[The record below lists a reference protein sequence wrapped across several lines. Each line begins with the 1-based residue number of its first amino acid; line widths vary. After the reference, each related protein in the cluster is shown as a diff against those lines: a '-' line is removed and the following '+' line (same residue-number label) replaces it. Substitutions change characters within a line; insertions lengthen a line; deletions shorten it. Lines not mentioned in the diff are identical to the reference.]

1 MSSII
6 DRQKLIKENLSKW
19 EDLSP
24 LSEAQVKSILLLAQ
38 LNQFQ
43 LDVAEDDD
51 GGDDLASTQNTET
64 NLDQQQKSSDLAKKS
79 TPTTT
84 NNLLHEDINELLY
97 NFDINDIEDPK
108 IEKYVLNLQ
117 RNSRKCGQIS
127 DSIEAAFGHLSLLLD
142 NYSQVSQ
149 KTKSLHV
156 ACEQLLNDQVIYSPP
171 NTR

>member
-1 MSSII
+1 
-6 DRQKLIKENLSKW
+6 
-19 EDLSP
+19 
-24 LSEAQVKSILLLAQ
+24 VKSILLLAQ

-43 LDVAEDDD
+43 LDLAEDDG
-51 GGDDLASTQNTET
+51 GGDDLASTKNTTET

-79 TPTTT
+79 TPTTTT

-171 NTR
+171 DTRY